1 MITKVSLRNR
11 ATFNEEGIQIDN
23 LKKVNFIY
31 GANGSGKTVISNFL
45 TNHEDDNYSE
55 SSIDWEHDTP
65 LETLVYNKKFRD
77 DYFSKSTIGG
87 VFTLGKATADEKKV
101 IEDKQVEL
109 KNIENEYKQ
118 KTIKLNK
125 QEKEKTETENNFT
138 SEVWES
144 IYKRYE
150 SNFKDAFRGSMG
162 SKESFKDK
170 LISQFNKNTSTLLS
184 FDELKEKAKTIF
196 ENEHEKILPP
206 FVFIHFEELIKIEN
220 EDIWS
225 KKIVGKADVNIAQL
239 IQKLDLNDWV
249 NKGREYLQDNEI
261 CPFCQQDT
269 ITNNFKE
276 QLENYFDKSFTEAI
290 EEIKNYAREY
300 NSSAKNLVGTLN
312 KIEEDEKNNQDT
324 KLAIDNFSTNLR
336 TLSAQFNSNKNSL
349 NSKTKEPSR
358 SIELISTQSS
368 LNNIVQIIR
377 EANDKITRHN
387 GIVKNYE
394 AEKKKLIT
402 SVWKYVIEK
411 NKGTIERFN
420 RNITGLETGIKNLS
434 TELGKKKDACSAL
447 DKEIKTLTQ
456 DVTSV
461 QPTVD
466 FINQTLKNFGFSNFK
481 IVPSELENNSYQI
494 QRKNG
499 ELANETLSEGEITF
513 ITFLYFMQ
521 LAKGSVDE
529 EYITNDRILVV
540 DDPISSLDSNVLSV
554 VSSLLKKVITDI
566 KKDEGNIKQIILLTH
581 NVYFHKEVSFISG
594 KTKKCSRAFYW
605 ILRKNKENS
614 AIQCYEETNP
624 IQTSYQLLWKELKE
638 RERNSGITIQNA
650 MRRIIEHYFKIF
662 GGYEDDDLI
671 EKFNNSEDQ
680 TICRSL
686 ICWIN
691 DGSHAIS
698 DDLFIESPEGTND
711 KYFEVFKKIFL
722 EAGHQSHYSMMM
734 GENEN

>member
-55 SSIDWEHDTP
+55 SSIDWEHNTP

-77 DYFSKSTIGG
+77 NYFSKSTIGG

-101 IEDKQVEL
+101 IEDKQVKL
-109 KNIENEYKQ
+109 KNIENECKQ
-118 KTIKLNK
+118 KTATLNE
-125 QEKEKTETENNFT
+125 QKEKKTEIENNFT
-138 SEVWES
+138 SDVWES
-144 IYKRYE
+144 IYKRHE
-150 SNFKDAFRGSMG
+150 SNFKDAFKGFIR
-162 SKESFKDK
+162 KELFKNK
-170 LISQFNKNTSTLLS
+170 LLLQFNQNTSTLLS
-184 FDELKEKAKTIF
+184 FGELKEKAKTIF
-196 ENEHEKILPP
+196 ENEHEEILPS
-206 FVFIHFEELIKIEN
+206 FVSIHFEELIEIEN
-220 EDIWS
+220 KGIWG
-225 KKIVGKADVNIAQL
+225 KKIVGKTDVNIAQL

-290 EEIKNYAREY
+290 KEIKNYAREY
-300 NSSAKNLVGTLN
+300 NSSAKNLVDTLN

-324 KLAIDNFSTNLR
+324 KLAIDNFSTNLK

-394 AEKKKLIT
+394 AEKEKLIT

-411 NKGTIERFN
+411 NKDTIERFN

-434 TELGKKKDACSAL
+434 IELDKKNDACSAL

-466 FINQTLKNFGFSNFK
+466 FINQILKNFGFSNFK

-540 DDPISSLDSNVLSV
+540 DDPISSLDSNVLFV
-554 VSSLLKKVITDI
+554 VSSLLKKVIIDI
-566 KKDEGNIKQIILLTH
+566 KEDEGSIKQRPLHESHFT
-581 NVYFHKEVSFISG
+581 
-594 KTKKCSRAFYW
+594 CM
-605 ILRKNKENS
+605 LR
-614 AIQCYEETNP
+614 
-624 IQTSYQLLWKELKE
+624 
-638 RERNSGITIQNA
+638 
-650 MRRIIEHYFKIF
+650 
-662 GGYEDDDLI
+662 
-671 EKFNNSEDQ
+671 
-680 TICRSL
+680 
-686 ICWIN
+686 
-691 DGSHAIS
+691 
-698 DDLFIESPEGTND
+698 
-711 KYFEVFKKIFL
+711 
-722 EAGHQSHYSMMM
+722 
-734 GENEN
+734 